1 MPHDTR
7 YSSCQ
12 HFNIVNILQT
22 ELQWKN
28 KARMRVLQFFP
39 NGKPMIQTSNLW
51 ELTFFPFLDHTIFGL
66 GSPEV
71 WQINDATPPEAPVW
85 SMGVLV
91 NFGGA
96 LKKESNK
103 SDSLITSVSVAM
115 YYYISLNKLNYDI
128 TSLLDLWEL
137 LKTALFQV
145 HVHDSKGICRR
156 HLQCEF
162 HGAQQYSD
170 HKYIQI
176 LD

>member
-1 MPHDTR
+1 MILDTPA
-7 YSSCQ
+7 
-12 HFNIVNILQT
+12 VNILTLLTSYRLNSSGRTKQ
-22 ELQWKN
+22 EWEFYSSFLMVNQWYS
-28 KARMRVLQFFP
+28 
-39 NGKPMIQTSNLW
+39 TSNLW

-96 LKKESNK
+96 IKKESNK
-103 SDSLITSVSVAM
+103 SDPLITSVSVAM

-162 HGAQQYSD
+162 HGAHQYSD

>member
-1 MPHDTR
+1 MILDTPA
-7 YSSCQ
+7 
-12 HFNIVNILQT
+12 VNILTLLTSYRLNSSGRTKQ
-22 ELQWKN
+22 EWGFYSSFLMVNQWHN
-28 KARMRVLQFFP
+28 
-39 NGKPMIQTSNLW
+39 TSNLW

-96 LKKESNK
+96 IKKESNK